1 MGSVIGSI
9 ETAIERLFREAREE
23 IALTAYSVT
32 GGADLLLDWMEAALD
47 RGVRVSMVVNRLGGQ
62 SPEVGTRLRNLAAR
76 YPHFRPFNFAPDD
89 DFDLHAKVIVGD
101 RRLALVG
108 S

>member
-89 DFDLHAKVIVGD
+89 DFDLHAKVIVAD